1 MGEYYNGVKLGTC
14 EHLMYITR
22 KEVEYHA
29 AKEDLK
35 FATNQSAG
43 NHARLSDYLTLSHN
57 YCYRFPRFIA
67 GEQECK
73 INFEEIGSRE
83 AFDYLHFD
91 YKPILEVWGDIIHND
106 FEQVTIKSTQGH
118 TGSTYNIPFCLAS
131 DKGRALLDTIGAKK
145 LGNQSVIV
153 NIIGERYNEDN
164 PEGYTIFGCAECG
177 EWFAITEG
185 ELPEYKEQIRLQ
197 CGEKYANLIKHRIK

>member
-14 EHLMYITR
+14 DHLMYITR

-43 NHARLSDYLTLSHN
+43 NLLKLSDYLGLTSN
-57 YCYRFPRFIA
+57 FAYRFPR
-67 GEQECK
+67 EDLQT
-73 INFEEIGSRE
+73 NFDCIGSRE
-83 AFDYLHFD
+83 PFDYLHFD
-91 YKPILEVWGDIIHND
+91 YEPILEVWGDIMHND
-106 FEQVTIKSTQGH
+106 FEQVTIKSTQGE
-118 TGSTYNIPFCLAS
+118 TGSTYNLPFCIAS
-131 DKGRALLDTIGAKK
+131 DKGRTLFNALGAKK
-145 LGNQSVIV
+145 LGNQSIIV

-164 PEGYTIFGCAECG
+164 PDGYTVFGCAECG

-185 ELPEYKEQIRLQ
+185 ELPEYKAQIEAQ
-197 CGEKYANLIKHRIK
+197 CGKKYAELIKHRIK